1 MLGTGLVR
9 SALDSYVSV
18 IIFISQIKMGTLHSS
33 QCVAQYMIMGS
44 VTVLVGL
51 AYVVWC
57 PRRWWF
63 LNVSSALSSVS
74 LGVIMLMDGVLHIQE
89 DNSVASAIRLAI
101 LEYWPMLRSIATVI
115 VLVAGR
121 YEWLRLYGTIWSAED
136 DDVVTMDE
144 VVTGVQENWVTLSE
158 EMLDLMNH
166 R

>member
-1 MLGTGLVR
+1 
-9 SALDSYVSV
+9 
-18 IIFISQIKMGTLHSS
+18 
-33 QCVAQYMIMGS
+33 
-44 VTVLVGL
+44 
-51 AYVVWC
+51 
-57 PRRWWF
+57 
-63 LNVSSALSSVS
+63 
-74 LGVIMLMDGVLHIQE
+74 MDGVLHIQE

-101 LEYWPMLRSIATVI
+101 LEYRPMLRSIATVI